1 MKRSKLFMGLV
12 AGALIFNACGPAEAD
27 PDAIEKAWTLYE
39 EGNVSEAKIIFA
51 EQSAIGNAEAFVGL
65 GWCAIDENQA
75 ATAHTYFQN
84 VSGDSL
90 SDAYAGWCA
99 VSWSLED
106 YPSAIMYA
114 QFVLRHDNAYT
125 FSHKSSVTHSDLIWY
140 QASSYLHASNYS
152 QCYAKIRELEPN
164 YTTDI
169 NAVNIADVL
178 SDKLES
184 LSADV
189 MARRWI
195 N

>member
-1 MKRSKLFMGLV
+1 MKREKLLIGLI
-12 AGALIFNACGPAEAD
+12 AGALIFNACGPSESD
-27 PDAIEKAWTLYE
+27 PDALAQAWALYE
-39 EGNVSEAKIIFA
+39 QGNITEAKTIFA
-51 EQSAIGNAEAFVGL
+51 EQSALGSAEAFVGL

-75 ATAHTYFQN
+75 SIANTHFQS

-99 VSWSLED
+99 VSWSLGD
-106 YPSAIMYA
+106 YPSAIAYA

-125 FSHKSSVTHSDLIWY
+125 FLHKTSVTHKDLIWY
-140 QASSYLHASNYS
+140 QASSYLHASNYT
-152 QCYAKIRELEPN
+152 QCYAKIRELESN

-178 SDKLES
+178 SAKLES
-184 LSADV
+184 LSTEV
-189 MARRWI
+189 MARRWL